1 VPTPVAAM
9 GAKETMMLR
18 LGEKRRDKDG
28 TETVSVV

>member
-9 GAKETMMLR
+9 GAKETMR